1 MEFFL
6 SSDIHQGDE
15 LFSVQSRGK
24 QCAFMSLS
32 ANFNSPK
39 TKYPTDRLVKNNI

>member
-15 LFSVQSRGK
+15 LFSVQSEGEAM
-24 QCAFMSLS
+24 CFHEFIGY
-32 ANFNSPK
+32 FNSL
-39 TKYPTDRLVKNNI
+39 KYPTDRLVKNNI